1 MKKLFLLLT
10 AIVTLAMSAM
20 AQNRT
25 YTGTVL
31 SSADNEPLIGATVTP
46 IGGGHATMTDVN
58 GQFTLSV
65 PASVK
70 EVKVTYVGMSPKTVA
85 LKDGMKIFLDNSATV
100 LDQIVVTG
108 YGSGKK
114 LGSVVG
120 SVAVVDNEVLEN
132 TPATTFVDALQGQVA
147 GLAIFSNSGDPSS
160 VENDVMIRGVNSI
173 YASTTPLYILDG
185 APISQTVFTTL
196 NPTDIENI
204 TVLKDAASVAIYGS
218 RAANGVIVITSKKG
232 KYGENARVTVRANV
246 GWGTKLPS
254 NIDVMTSKQL
264 LEFNDKVAPWIGNQF
279 TQAERDLVDKYGIS
293 TDWSKEM
300 FKKALTYSL
309 EAAVQGGTERTSYYL
324 SLGHYDQDGIITS
337 SGMHRETLRFSL
349 DSKINSWFRVG
360 AQANL
365 GYTKYETNG
374 FSDDIYSNNIPDGPN
389 IYTPSLF
396 QYFAKPWDSPYYYTF
411 NENGDIVYGAKAN
424 YLHYTG
430 CVTPDYIT
438 SQSSTNDN
446 RVTINAGLSEVLT
459 PFKGLTLRAQQTVD
473 AYDSRYSTRNYP
485 RLYHET
491 PMGDR
496 CPGTT
501 LPVGEYS
508 TGSASEQFSRY
519 YSFTYTNTAEY
530 RFSIAEKN
538 NFAILFGQEAIITK
552 SNGFYASAS
561 GFTDSR
567 KMLLQSGTIVTPGSS
582 VQNSNSKTVMNS
594 YFGNLTYNF
603 DNKYFVDAS
612 IRRDGSS
619 KFAPGHRWATFY
631 SVGGRWDIKRE
642 KFLQDITWLNELSL
656 RGNYGTVG
664 NSGLPSAYLYWGL
677 LGGSSN
683 YGPATIGG
691 QTNSISG
698 NWVSSPGN
706 PALTWERTASFDI
719 GLNFRLFDRITTDVD
734 VYKKKTTDLIMQ
746 IPWSYTTGFKSDW
759 GNMGAMTNTGVEV
772 DFKADLFKN
781 KDWYVGARVN
791 FAYNK
796 NEITELFGGLD
807 AYTIPNTG
815 VRFEIGHSANEYFYA
830 KYAGV
835 DPRDG
840 MQMWYTKDGNIT
852 KRFSEEE
859 LEQFLGKSSVAPWNG
874 GFGFDVRWKGL
885 SARADFNWSAQK
897 YLMNNNLRYLKGIDL
912 FMQGINPSVDMLNI
926 WTKPGD
932 ITDIP
937 KASETPQ
944 FDDRFVSD
952 ASFVRLKNLTVA
964 YSLPK
969 SLLDKMYLKGLTFH
983 FTGRNLWT
991 ITNFEGEDPEP
1002 SINRVLFFYPNTR
1015 QFEFGFDVTF

>member
-31 SSADNEPLIGATVTP
+31 SSADDEPLIGATVTP

-160 VENDVMIRGVNSI
+160 VENDVMIRGVNSLN
-173 YASTTPLYILDG
+173 ASTQPLYIMDG

-232 KYGENARVTVRANV
+232 KYGENANVTIRANV

-254 NIDVMTSKQL
+254 HLEMMDSKQL
-264 LEFNDKVAPWIGNQF
+264 LQF
-279 TQAERDLVDKYGIS
+279 GEMVGQPFDDNVYNLVNNYGIN
-293 TDWSKEM
+293 TDWRKELYHT
-300 FKKALTYSL
+300 ALTYSL
-309 EAAVQGGTERTSYYL
+309 EAALQGGSDRSSYFL
-324 SLGHYDQDGIITS
+324 SLNHYDQDGVIAQ

-349 DSKINSWFRVG
+349 DTKVNNWFRVG
-360 AQANL
+360 IQSNL

-374 FSDDIYSNNIPDGPN
+374 YAQDIYDGGDGNNLNNPAMM
-389 IYTPSLF
+389 
-396 QYFAKPWDSPYYYTF
+396 QYYARPWDSPYYYTF
-411 NENGDIVYGAKAN
+411 NDKGDIIYGDKAE

-430 CVTPDYIT
+430 MMTPEYLASFADY
-438 SQSSTNDN
+438 NRN
-446 RVTINAGLSEVLT
+446 RVTVNAGLYEQIN
-459 PFKGLTLRAQQTVD
+459 PIKGLTLRAQQSVD
-473 AYDSRYSTRNYP
+473 AYDTRLYNRANP
-485 RLYHET
+485 RLIKLS
-491 PMGDR
+491 PMGDVYPTAQGSDGKPLQ
-496 CPGTT
+496 PGDYTT
-501 LPVGEYS
+501 GLS
-508 TGSASEQFSRY
+508 QQSFSRY

-530 RFSIAEKN
+530 RFTIADKN
-538 NFAILFGQEAIITK
+538 NFGVLIGQEAIISK
-552 SNGFYASAS
+552 SHGFGAYAT
-561 GFTDSR
+561 GYTDRR
-567 KMLLQSGTIVTPGSS
+567 KMLLSQGVDVAIGNLSESS
-582 VQNSNSKTVMNS
+582 SRTVMNS
-594 YFGNLTYNF
+594 YFGNLTYDF
-603 DNKYFVDAS
+603 DGKYIVEGS

-619 KFAPGHRWATFY
+619 KFAPGHRWGTFY
-631 SVGGRWDIKRE
+631 AFGGKWNAKKE
-642 KFLQDITWLNELSL
+642 SFLQPLTWLTDLSL
-656 RGNYGTVG
+656 RANYGEIG
-664 NSGLPSAYLYWGL
+664 NSGISNYLYFDA
-677 LGGSSN
+677 LGGAAN
-683 YGPATIGG
+683 YGPSQIGG
-691 QTNSISG
+691 VANNVTG
-698 NWVSSPGN
+698 NLVSTPGN
-706 PALTWERTASFDI
+706 PLLTWETTKSFDL
-719 GLNFRLFDRITTDVD
+719 GLNFRLFNRVTTDID
-734 VYKKKTTDLIMQ
+734 FYKKKTVDMLMS
-746 IPWSYTTGFKSDW
+746 IPWSYTTGFSSSW
-759 GNMGAMTNTGVEV
+759 GNAGAMTNTGVEV
-772 DFKADLFKN
+772 DVKADIFRN
-781 KDWYVGARVN
+781 TDWYVGARVN

-796 NEITELFGGLD
+796 NEITELFDGLD
-807 AYTIPNTG
+807 AYTIANTG
-815 VRFEIGHSANEYFYA
+815 VRYEIGKSSTDYYYV

-840 MQMWYTKDGNIT
+840 KQMWWTPEGNLTKQFN
-852 KRFSEEE
+852 EEE
-859 LEQFLGKSSVAPWNG
+859 LAQFIGKNYVAPWNG
-874 GFGFDVRWKGL
+874 GFGVDVRWKGL
-885 SARADFNWSAQK
+885 SARADFSWSAQK
-897 YLMNNNLRYLKGIDL
+897 YLINNDLRYVRAVDL
-912 FMQGINPSVDMLNI
+912 FLQGMNQTTDMLNM
-926 WTKPGD
+926 WMKPGD

-937 KASETPQ
+937 AATESIE
-944 FDDRFVSD
+944 FDTRFIED
-952 ASFVRLKNLTVA
+952 ASFMRLKNLTVA
-964 YSLPK
+964 YTLPK

-991 ITNFEGEDPEP
+991 LTGFTGEDPEP
-1002 SINRVLFFYPNTR
+1002 SGNLIRFFYPNTR
-1015 QFEFGFDVTF
+1015 QFEFGFEVTF